1 MAQSSLTPVHSS
13 GLLERDYGNPFL
25 RLHRELNP
33 RALLGSVEATFE
45 QDARPGPSDEIADAV
60 RRVAALRSREHDVL
74 QGLLAGHS
82 NKLIASDLGISVRT
96 VEVHR
101 ARMMKRLG
109 VHQLAEAVRL
119 GILSKRRPAAA
130 HPLQQESPV
139 NIDVRETDE
148 ELRICAYLPGL
159 NENDI
164 DVFVDDDVLTIRAGK
179 KNEKESRDFVER
191 SCRFLGSLRLP
202 YSVESDK
209 IRANLDNGVITV
221 TLPKCGDKERR

>member
-1 MAQSSLTPVHSS
+1 V
-13 GLLERDYGNPFL
+13 
-25 RLHRELNP
+25 
-33 RALLGSVEATFE
+33 
-45 QDARPGPSDEIADAV
+45 
-60 RRVAALRSREHDVL
+60 

-119 GILSKRRPAAA
+119 GILSKRRSAAA

-148 ELRICAYLPGL
+148 ELRICAYLSGL

-164 DVFVDDDVLTIRAGK
+164 DVFVDDDVLTIRAG

>member
-25 RLHRELNP
+25 RLHRELNS

-60 RRVAALRSREHDVL
+60 RRVAALSSREHDVL

-109 VHQLAEAVRL
+109 SINSQKPCASAFCRSDARQRHTRFN
-119 GILSKRRPAAA
+119 RRVP
-130 HPLQQESPV
+130 
-139 NIDVRETDE
+139 
-148 ELRICAYLPGL
+148 
-159 NENDI
+159 
-164 DVFVDDDVLTIRAGK
+164 
-179 KNEKESRDFVER
+179 
-191 SCRFLGSLRLP
+191 
-202 YSVESDK
+202 
-209 IRANLDNGVITV
+209 
-221 TLPKCGDKERR
+221 